1 MTEYSIAAGIRLREM
16 ASGDREHL
24 QARLLREHVT
34 HALKAPF
41 YRDRLAAANI
51 APEDIRS
58 LADLP
63 RLPLTAREDL
73 DHHGPSLWAVVP
85 EAVADLALT
94 SGTTGPPVQ
103 VPYTA
108 GDLARLAYNET
119 MSFYGTGTRGGDRC
133 LVCVT
138 LDRCF
143 IAGLA
148 YYQGIVG
155 LGATAIR
162 SGSGQPARQWE
173 LISLLRPTVL
183 VGVPTFLLQIA
194 QWARAHH
201 FRPEEAGIKRLV
213 IIGEPVRRPDLRL
226 TPLGEELTR
235 SWNCP
240 ACASYGATELE
251 TGICE
256 CPLGCGG
263 HLHPELC
270 LAEIIDEQGH
280 PLGDGRPGELVLTP
294 LGVEGFPLIRF
305 RTGDIA
311 RKYSEPCACG
321 WHSERIGP
329 IEGRVAQ
336 RLKMKGTT
344 LYPETVFQLLQ
355 EVPGVRA
362 SYLEVRSDYDLSDLV
377 RVVVGGVD
385 DLDGREIE
393 TLLQAR
399 LRVKPEVVVR
409 DIDQVMAAMTG
420 EGERKMKRFFDF
432 RKK

>member
-1 MTEYSIAAGIRLREM
+1 MTTGRRLRET
-16 ASGDREHL
+16 ARDEREKK
-24 QARLLREHVT
+24 QVELLRQHVA
-34 HALKAPF
+34 HALTTPF
-41 YRDRLAAANI
+41 YRARLAGPGITPAA
-51 APEDIRS
+51 IRS

-63 RLPLTAREDL
+63 GLPLTAREDL
-73 DHHGPSLWAVVP
+73 DRHGLDLWAVSP
-85 EAVADLALT
+85 DQVADLALT

-108 GDLARLAYNET
+108 GDLERLAYNEA
-119 MSFYGTGTRGGDRC
+119 MSFYGAGTRTGDRC
-133 LVCVT
+133 LICVT

-148 YYQGIVG
+148 YYRGIVR

-162 SGSGQPARQWE
+162 SGSGQPARQWD
-173 LISLLRPTVL
+173 LITMLRPTVL

-194 QWARAHH
+194 LWAKERH

-213 IIGEPVRRPDLRL
+213 IIGEPVRRPDMRL

-235 SWNCP
+235 TWACP
-240 ACASYGATELE
+240 VCASYGATELQ

-256 CPLGCGG
+256 CTVGRGG

-270 LAEIIDEQGH
+270 LAEIIDEQGN
-280 PLGDGRPGELVLTP
+280 PLGDGLPGELVLTP
-294 LGVEGFPLIRF
+294 LGVRGFPLLRF

-321 WHSERIGP
+321 WQTERIGP

-344 LYPETVFQLLQ
+344 LYPEAVFQILQ

-362 SYLEVRSDYDLSDLV
+362 SYLEVRASYDLSDNV
-377 RVVVGGVD
+377 RVVVGGNGS
-385 DLDGREIE
+385 LDPREIE

-399 LRVKPEVVVR
+399 LRVRPEVLVQ
-409 DIDQVMAAMTG
+409 DIDRVTATMTG
-420 EGERKMKRFFDF
+420 GGERKAKRFFDF
-432 RKK
+432 RNR